1 MPLFCQQL
9 IGRSQ
14 SDWMEAKATEVSGR
28 PLEGRGSEA
37 RLRRL
42 QKRFAKLNRSID
54 QARRSKW
61 RFGLLCILTFA
72 GVFTGGLLLLS

>member
-1 MPLFCQQL
+1 
-9 IGRSQ
+9 
-14 SDWMEAKATEVSGR
+14 MEVKATEVTGR

-42 QKRFAKLNRSID
+42 QKRFAKVNRLID
-54 QARRSKW
+54 QGHRSKW
-61 RFGLLCILTFA
+61 RFGLLCMLTFA